1 MYYYLFIV
9 ISILVGYFLG
19 SINSA
24 VIISRMFYREDIRE
38 KGSKNAGLTNMLRVY
53 GIRAAVFTFLGD
65 FCKGIISAC
74 VGYIMGDILFACLA
88 GGFAVLGH
96 VFPAYFGFKGG
107 KGVLTAFSVMLV
119 IAPIPTLIAFSI
131 FLIIVLITRYV
142 SLGSVLAAL
151 SIPIITYFLGDTLF
165 SYSGFSPVFFL
176 TLALALL
183 IIIKHH
189 ANLGRLFTGKESK
202 LSFGKK
208 KE

>member
-1 MYYYLFIV
+1 MYYYLFIA

-53 GIRAAVFTFLGD
+53 GIKAAVFTFLGD
-65 FCKGIISAC
+65 FCKGIVSAC

-107 KGVLTAFSVMLV
+107 KGVLTAFSVMIV
-119 IAPIPTLIAFSI
+119 IAPLPTLIAFSV
-131 FLIIVLITRYV
+131 FVLLVLVTRYV
-142 SLGSVLAAL
+142 SLGSVLAAF
-151 SIPIITYFLGDTLF
+151 SIPLITYFLGDTLF
-165 SYSGFSPVFFL
+165 SYGGFSPVFFL
-176 TLALALL
+176 SAGLALL

-189 ANLGRLFTGKESK
+189 ANIGRLFKGTESK
-202 LSFGKK
+202 LSFRKK
-208 KE
+208 K